1 MGATFCHLAVLR
13 SAIEFLF
20 WDHWE
25 TAILVQILAGRS
37 RELFWDHCETAV
49 AGQILAGRSREVTG
63 GHGRSWEVTVGYGRL
78 RRRKTEE
85 SGGTAGKRLEKK
97 REKMKENR
105 EKQGENGGT
114 WRNSEAQRWA
124 ASVGAR
130 NKIVCR
136 GMRSDTEEGGAKGCK
151 ARRSLPNV
159 LQMVW
164 ASNLVRTGL

>member
-1 MGATFCHLAVLR
+1 MLNGH
-13 SAIEFLF
+13 I
-20 WDHWE
+20 
-25 TAILVQILAGRS
+25 GPNPS
-37 RELFWDHCETAV
+37 REVTGALLGSLRNGRLGPNPGREITGH
-49 AGQILAGRSREVTG
+49 GRSREVMG
-63 GHGRSWEVTVGYGRL
+63 GYGRL
-78 RRRKTEE
+78 REVTGGYGGGKRRK
-85 SGGTAGKRLEKK
+85 GGKWRNGRKNVGKK

-114 WRNSEAQRWA
+114 WRNSEAQRRA

-164 ASNLVRTGL
+164 ASKLVRTGL